1 MDMDAPHTKSRRK
14 PKTTVRI
21 LSDEQRYLLE
31 TDTTGIQTQPLNLGV
46 LKAGEVLDLSRSK
59 SEVESDEET
68 TGDPDSCDE
77 YEDDDPQDLSS
88 SRGAGKS
95 NGNGFHAS
103 YRNSEVKYRPKS

>member
-1 MDMDAPHTKSRRK
+1 MDAPNTKSRRK

-46 LKAGEVLDLSRSK
+46 MKAGEVLDLSRSK

-77 YEDDDPQDLSS
+77 YEDDDDPQDLS
-88 SRGAGKS
+88 RGARKS

-103 YRNSEVKYRPKS
+103 YRNSDVKYRPKS